1 MLIHPSSCD
10 DRSRLRQHDPRMA
23 LPRSDEVTEAAS
35 GDPSVVD
42 GFVGASEAGFIFSR
56 SHSAVCTAGDA
67 KVMLHLSGKGGVG
80 DA

>member
-1 MLIHPSSCD
+1 MR
-10 DRSRLRQHDPRMA
+10 RSKSAAPARPTDGLLTFAA